1 MTEALGIDLGTSGVR
16 AALVDADGKTLAL
29 VQARIEPAQRRDPQA
44 LFGAVGEALAGLGDL
59 GAVAAVAVDGTSGT
73 LLAIDGAGRPV
84 TPLSLY
90 NDPAAPALVQRIA
103 AAAPAESAARGA
115 TSPLARLLALQA
127 APGAV
132 RMLHEAD
139 WIAGRLW
146 GEFTMSDE
154 NNALKTGYDV
164 LARAWPGWIEGLG
177 VRPEMLPAVVAPGT
191 WLGEVG
197 REGRALGLPP
207 RAIVAAGTTDGCAA
221 FLATGANA
229 PGDAVTS
236 LGSTLTLKLLSH
248 QPVFAPDYGIYSH
261 RLGETWLA
269 GGASNSGGAVLAR
282 FFDADRIAALSATID
297 PAEASGLEYYPL
309 LSPGERFPINDP
321 ALAPRLTPRP
331 ADDARFLHGL
341 LEGIAR
347 IEALGYRRLAALGA
361 PAPIRLRTVGGGANN
376 ATWTA
381 MRARLLGV
389 PLMPARATE
398 AAVGTAL
405 LALRGTSSRSGH
417 RQETSSD

>member
-1 MTEALGIDLGTSGVR
+1 
-16 AALVDADGKTLAL
+16 
-29 VQARIEPAQRRDPQA
+29 
-44 LFGAVGEALAGLGDL
+44 
-59 GAVAAVAVDGTSGT
+59 
-73 LLAIDGAGRPV
+73 
-84 TPLSLY
+84 
-90 NDPAAPALVQRIA
+90 
-103 AAAPAESAARGA
+103 
-115 TSPLARLLALQA
+115 
-127 APGAV
+127 
-132 RMLHEAD
+132 
-139 WIAGRLW
+139 
-146 GEFTMSDE
+146 
-154 NNALKTGYDV
+154 
-164 LARAWPGWIEGLG
+164 
-177 VRPEMLPAVVAPGT
+177 VAPGVR
-191 WLGEVG
+191 LGEVG

-331 ADDARFLHGL
+331 AEDARFLHGL

-361 PAPIRLRTVGGGANN
+361 PAPIRLRTVGGGAGN

-389 PLMPARATE
+389 RPQPARATE

-405 LALRGTSSRSGH
+405 LALRGTSSRSGYQ
-417 RQETSSD
+417 QETSSD

>member
-1 MTEALGIDLGTSGVR
+1 M
-16 AALVDADGKTLAL
+16 
-29 VQARIEPAQRRDPQA
+29 
-44 LFGAVGEALAGLGDL
+44 
-59 GAVAAVAVDGTSGT
+59 
-73 LLAIDGAGRPV
+73 

-127 APGAV
+127 APGAARV
-132 RMLHEAD
+132 VHEAD

-146 GEFTMSDE
+146 GEFTTSDE

-331 ADDARFLHGL
+331 AEDARFLHGL

-361 PAPIRLRTVGGGANN
+361 PAPIRLRTVGGGAGN

-389 PLMPARATE
+389 RPQPARATE

-405 LALRGTSSRSGH
+405 LALRGTSSRSGYQ
-417 RQETSSD
+417 QETSSD